1 MVNKRGRR
9 VVPKTDGAKLPEKPP
24 AELIGS
30 GEQAAYVKLR
40 EDLGRSGFAQKC
52 DLQTVLLA
60 CRRMARCQRISAE
73 IDKLPSLMMMD
84 KLHPLLS
91 ELRNTETGL
100 LAALGALSLT
110 PRSRSSSRAKATEV
124 APGLDLEGMDPKKRR
139 ILELMP

>member
-9 VVPKTDGAKLPEKPP
+9 EVPKTDGAKLPEAPP
-24 AELIGS
+24 AELAGS
-30 GEQAAYVKLR
+30 GEQAAYLKLR
-40 EDLGRSGFAQKC
+40 ADLARSGYAQAC
-52 DLQTVLLA
+52 DIQAVILA
-60 CRRMARCQRISAE
+60 CRRMARCQRIAAE

-110 PRSRSSSRAKATEV
+110 PRSRSSSRAKASEMDAAIDTENMTPEKAKV
-124 APGLDLEGMDPKKRR
+124 LKYLQ
-139 ILELMP
+139 